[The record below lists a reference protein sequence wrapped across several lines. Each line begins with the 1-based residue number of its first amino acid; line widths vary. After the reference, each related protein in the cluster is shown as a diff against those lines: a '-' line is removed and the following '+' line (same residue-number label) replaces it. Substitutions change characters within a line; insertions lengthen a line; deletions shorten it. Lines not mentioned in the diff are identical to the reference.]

1 MISLGIAGLVVA
13 PVLQGVPAGVAP
25 EGAIEFLQL
34 FERALGSSIA
44 AQVTDRPI
52 PEGLIGVSDAPAG
65 EDIQILSQEF
75 PGVSGGKR
83 QPVPAGSK
91 REAERGVDPAL
102 AVLIAALSQSQQGT
116 QALTVPGLDR
126 VVDLPSPAIASIAS
140 VASRAIDA
148 MDAQVAVLPPTLA
161 AQGARQTSPP
171 ADNPSSDV
179 LMSMVEQSIAS
190 PVAIPVEIGTLLQ
203 PGAAAITPSPVQSGP
218 LKPNVSTH
226 AKPDLPEE
234 GAIPLAT
241 PVRMSLSPPHRPSA
255 VSERSE
261 APIITTRSLL
271 PPSDARVTLE
281 PVNAETSDPRI
292 AGQPVTPFR
301 SAVEAVRIEQPE
313 TVPSPD
319 RVVDLPS
326 QTVVAV
332 ASVETSPQAVVPPP
346 PDARVTLEPVNAREV
361 LRVPLAGADQPEGGQ
376 RSGDLLFTKDARLLM
391 ISANEVQDGISRS
404 IGDPV
409 MEQKG
414 SLPVMAAS
422 MEEPTRAVVTTPEET
437 GSSSLPQ
444 RTAIQFSTASGPTKV
459 FGPTLFEGEGSHEGV
474 QVGRSSGVPIA
485 AMRQES
491 PPLEATQGSQQDR
504 SAFDSEGGSRSS
516 ERSSP
521 PSHDG
526 RQVGGDFVLA
536 AEPRAEGPRSGSAA
550 PSVHAGSLVDHVAEQ
565 VAEAARMSLRNEGGH
580 VHLRLHPKALGEL
593 LIDISW
599 KDGGIVAAIK
609 VQSHAAGEY
618 LTNDL
623 GRLRTALDQQGIR
636 VSDLGVQVGLD
647 LRHGSFEG
655 NGFRPS
661 PTIEYARE
669 AIPWRD
675 RGLVPPNALSMKT
688 DSLLDITV

>member
-1 MISLGIAGLVVA
+1 MISLGIAGLIVA
-13 PVLQGVPAGVAP
+13 PVSQGVPAGAAS
-25 EGAIEFLQL
+25 EGVIEFLQL
-34 FERALGSSIA
+34 FERALGSGIV
-44 AQVTDRPI
+44 AQVTDRPVLDI
-52 PEGLIGVSDAPAG
+52 SDQRSAISDQAPADLIGT
-65 EDIQILSQEF
+65 
-75 PGVSGGKR
+75 SGGKG

-102 AVLIAALSQSQQGT
+102 AVLIAALSRPQQGT
-116 QALTVPGLDR
+116 QVLTVPGLDR
-126 VVDLPSPAIASIAS
+126 VVDLPSPAIAS
-140 VASRAIDA
+140 VASCAMDA

-161 AQGARQTSPP
+161 TQSARQTPPP
-171 ADNPSSDV
+171 ADDPSSDV
-179 LMSMVEQSIAS
+179 LMPMVEQPTAS
-190 PVAIPVEIGTLLQ
+190 PADIPIEIGTLLQ
-203 PGAAAITPSPVQSGP
+203 PGAAAITPSPAQSGP
-218 LKPNVSTH
+218 LKANAATH

-234 GAIPLAT
+234 GAIPSAT
-241 PVRMSLSPPHRPSA
+241 PVQMSLSPPHRPSA
-255 VSERSE
+255 VSDKSE
-261 APIITTRSLL
+261 AHIINTRSLL
-271 PPSDARVTLE
+271 SPPGARVTLE
-281 PVNAETSDPRI
+281 PVNAETSDPRT
-292 AGQPVTPFR
+292 AGQPGTPFR
-301 SAVEAVRIEQPE
+301 SVVEAVRIEQPA
-313 TVPSPD
+313 TVPGPD
-319 RVVDLPS
+319 RVVGLQS
-326 QTVVAV
+326 QAVAAV

-346 PDARVTLEPVNAREV
+346 PGARVTLEPVNAREV

-404 IGDPV
+404 IGDPA

-437 GSSSLPQ
+437 GSSSLSQ
-444 RTAIQFSTASGPTKV
+444 RAAIQFSTASGLTKV
-459 FGPTLFEGEGSHEGV
+459 FGLELFEGDGSPEGV
-474 QVGRSSGVPIA
+474 QVGRSSGTPIA

-504 SAFDSEGGSRSS
+504 SAFDSEGGNRSS
-516 ERSSP
+516 DRSSP

-526 RQVGGDFVLA
+526 RQVGGDFTLKA
-536 AEPRAEGPRSGSAA
+536 PPRAEELRLESAA

-565 VAEAARMSLRNEGGH
+565 VAEAARMSLRNEGGQ

-675 RGLVPPNALSMKT
+675 RGLVPPNALSMET
-688 DSLLDITV
+688 DSLIDITV